1 VLQDASGKNQDL
13 LMFCDDLLID
23 LNCDLDI
30 DLDRNDTLVSPA
42 PSYLNQGT
50 GGFIHTTW

>member
-1 VLQDASGKNQDL
+1 MLQDASGKNQDL